1 MRDVSAEAE
10 ELRRRIEVE
19 LAESARER
27 EFAEEALARAHA
39 EMAALMDVKLNL
51 EAEIAAYRRLLDAQ
65 GGILSGGGDGGVN
78 GIGANGGREYIG
90 SPISR
95 TRSSR
100 EVMSR
105 PRPSSMSPQRRATV
119 PMPISDMWVLV

>member
-19 LAESARER
+19 LSESARER
-27 EFAEEALARAHA
+27 SAAEEALAKAHS

-65 GGILSGGGDGGVN
+65 GGILSSGDGG
-78 GIGANGGREYIG
+78 GGRGARENICG
-90 SPISR
+90 SISR
-95 TRSSR
+95 THSSH
-100 EVMSR
+100 EIVSK
-105 PRPSSMSPQRRATV
+105 PRPSSMSPQRRTA
-119 PMPISDMWVLV
+119 PMPSSDM

>member
-19 LAESARER
+19 LAESAKER
-27 EFAEEALARAHA
+27 EAAEEALAKAHS

-51 EAEIAAYRRLLDAQ
+51 EGEIAAYRRLLDAQ
-65 GGILSGGGDGGVN
+65 GGILSGGGGG
-78 GIGANGGREYIG
+78 GARDNVCG
-90 SPISR
+90 PTHR

-100 EVMSR
+100 EVSSK
-105 PRPSSMSPQRRATV
+105 PRPSSMSPQRRAV
-119 PMPISDMWVLV
+119 PPTSISDM